1 MLEKLT
7 HADFAGRL
15 EQRFRISSET
25 VSIEVALL
33 SADLLGSGAPP
44 SGRRQPFSLVFRG
57 PREPWL
63 PQRIYRLEHPELG
76 SFEAFLVPI
85 GPDAVGMR
93 YEMIFS

>member
-15 EQRFRISSET
+15 EQGFRISSET
-25 VSIEVALL
+25 LSIETVLVR
-33 SADLLGSGAPP
+33 ADLLGEGPP
-44 SGRRQPFSLVFRG
+44 PAGRRQPFSLVFRG

-63 PQRIYRLEHPELG
+63 PQRIYRVEHPEIG

-85 GPDAVGMR
+85 GPDPSGMR
-93 YEMIFS
+93 YELIFG